1 MPSKYTPINKVIPLT
16 VVLPVHLGNIDDL
29 VKGTKL
35 CPDRIKVLLHQI
47 YSLWIFDELNDKKR
61 DSYYHQE
68 GWVNLSAER
77 LKGLL
82 TKDYA
87 KYDKFLE
94 DNRIIE
100 IKRNHNGTKSYVSGE
115 RCTPYRIN
123 PSLLKPKNG
132 RRFKHE
138 IITDY
143 KTLKAIQKDQVKFE
157 DEQYSDEFDV
167 IIPFCSIHNKMEEML
182 SSFYFDTD
190 GLSKFITKVGSGQL
204 TLKRKSIRGIIDAEM
219 TTRLINDNSIPKP
232 IVCAFG
238 ERFHSV
244 FSRLPR
250 EYRYFM
256 RIKNVNEPLCS
267 VDISNCQ
274 PYLVALIVNYP
285 DVVKQILPEFSA
297 VIDKISQLHL
307 SKAIHYLDL
316 CSKGG
321 IYEYWLKNRYTLQ
334 DRDDAKDEF
343 IKRILFDSEQYQ
355 KKKYKLARETFK
367 TLFVDVAEAVS
378 IMKTTDEKE
387 FPLMKELFLDRSGRF
402 PGKKYYHKLISCMC
416 QRLESRLMTGLIVP
430 ALIKQDVGPFLT
442 IHDSVLI
449 PESKSII
456 AQQIFIDCF
465 RRIGIKPPTVK
476 IDSYGAV
483 PKEWL

>member
-1 MPSKYTPINKVIPLT
+1 MPSKYTPKYKVIPLT
-16 VVLPVHLGNIDDL
+16 VVLPIHLRNVDEL

-61 DSYYHQE
+61 DSYYHKE

-94 DNRIIE
+94 ENRIIE
-100 IKRNHNGTKSYVSGE
+100 IKRTHNGTKSYVSGE

-123 PSLLKPKNG
+123 PLLLKPKNG
-132 RRFKHE
+132 RRFKHAR
-138 IITDY
+138 ITDY
-143 KTLKAIQKDQVKFE
+143 KTLKAINNDQVKFE
-157 DEQYSDEFDV
+157 AEQYSDEFRA
-167 IIPFCSIHNKMEEML
+167 IIPFCSIHKKMDNML

-190 GLSKFITKVGSGQL
+190 GLSKFITRVGAGQVI
-204 TLKRKSIRGIIDAEM
+204 LKRVSIRGIIDAEM
-219 TTRLINDNSIPKP
+219 NACLINENGITKP

-238 ERFHSV
+238 ERFHSS
-244 FSRLPR
+244 FTRLPR
-250 EYRYFM
+250 EYKFYL
-256 RIKNVNEPLCS
+256 RIKNVQEPLCS

-285 DVVKQILPEFSA
+285 DIVKQVLPEFTP
-297 VIDKISQLHL
+297 ILNKIGQPHL
-307 SKAIHYLDL
+307 SKAIQYLDL
-316 CSKGG
+316 CAKGG
-321 IYEYWLKNRYTLQ
+321 IYEFWLENRHSLE
-334 DRDDAKDEF
+334 DREDAKEEF

-367 TLFVDVAEAVS
+367 ILFADVAEAVS
-378 IMKTTDEKE
+378 IMKTTDEIE
-387 FPLMKELFLDRSGRF
+387 FPLIKEMFLDRQGRF
-402 PGKKYYHKLISCMC
+402 LGKKYYHKVISCMC
-416 QRLESRLMTGLIVP
+416 QRLESRLITGLIVP
-430 ALIKQDVGPFLT
+430 ALIKQNVGPFLT
-442 IHDSVLI
+442 IHDSVIL
-449 PESKSII
+449 PESQSTI

-465 RRIGIKPPTVK
+465 KRLGVKPPTVK

>member
-1 MPSKYTPINKVIPLT
+1 MT
-16 VVLPVHLGNIDDL
+16 VVLPVQVGNIDSL
-29 VKGTKL
+29 VEETKL

-61 DSYYHQE
+61 DSYYHKE
-68 GWVNLSAER
+68 GWVNLSGER
-77 LKGLL
+77 LMSLL
-82 TKDYA
+82 TNQYTQ
-87 KYDKFLE
+87 YDKFLE

-123 PSLLKPKNG
+123 PRLLKPKNG

-138 IITDY
+138 RITDY
-143 KTLKAIQKDQVKFE
+143 KTLKAIQKDQVRFE
-157 DEQYSDEFDV
+157 KEQYSDEFDT
-167 IIPFCSIHNKMEEML
+167 IIPFCSIHNKMEKML

-190 GLSKFITKVGSGQL
+190 ELSKFITKVGTGQI

-219 TTRLINDNSIPKP
+219 TAHLINDNSMHKP

-285 DVVKQILPEFSA
+285 DVVRQILPDFSTI
-297 VIDKISQLHL
+297 IDKISQLKL
-307 SKAIHYLDL
+307 SKAIQYMDL
-316 CSKGG
+316 CAKGE
-321 IYEYWLKNRYTLQ
+321 IYEFWLENRHTLQ
-334 DRDDAKDEF
+334 DRDDAKEEF

-367 TLFVDVAEAVS
+367 TLFADVAEAVS
-378 IMKTTDEKE
+378 TMKTTDENE
-387 FPLMKELFLDRSGRF
+387 FPLMKELFSDKKGRF
-402 PGKKYYHKLISCMC
+402 SGKKCYHKLISCMC
-416 QRLESRLMTGLIVP
+416 QRLESRLITGLIVP

-442 IHDSVLI
+442 IHDSVIL
-449 PESKSII
+449 PESKYLLAKKII
-456 AQQIFIDCF
+456 EDCF
-465 RRIGIKPPTVK
+465 KRLGVKPPTVK
-476 IDSYGAV
+476 IDHYGAF
-483 PKEWL
+483 PDEWL